1 MNKLKKPKIT
11 LKNDKKPQPDDI
23 TAKLLPYQVPH
34 VRQLSDS
41 LKNNNRALDASDTGT
56 GKTYSALAVCKL
68 LGLKPFIICPKSV
81 LSSWCDVA
89 KYFEIDVIGVANY
102 ELLQNCRY
110 FPNLQLN
117 NKTDFPYIE
126 RRESNGRK
134 HPQNTFSNH
143 TFLWKDLPEDSLII
157 FDEAHRCKN
166 PRTVCSVLLYTLSL
180 TKKSKILMLSA
191 TISDKV
197 NNFGIVGFV
206 LGLYPSLRHAKN
218 WINNANRDMGNG
230 LSMSGV
236 HRKIYPL
243 HASRMKIRD
252 LGDLFPENQILAE
265 CFDMDCAEEIEK
277 EYQKIE
283 DEVARLKEREEST
296 QCVLARILYAR
307 MRIEQLKIPTMIE
320 LISQFMEEG
329 NSVAVFVN
337 FTNSLK
343 TIAEELKTNC
353 LVYGEQTMLE
363 RNNNIKDF
371 QLDRSKII
379 ICNIRSGGVGISLH
393 DTHGKY
399 PRVSVIS
406 PSWSAQDIIQALGR
420 VHRANGKTVV
430 RQKIVFCR
438 KTVEE
443 YICKN
448 MIDKIKNIAS
458 LNDGDLLSY
467 KIDGLMNKDE
477 LGVEMEKL
485 SEKEI
490 TERKIKV
497 LTIKKE
503 RLENE
508 LFKCNED
515 LNELQKNLYKTN
527 QI

>member
-1 MNKLKKPKIT
+1 MNEIIKLKKPKIT
-11 LKNDKKPQPDDI
+11 IKNNKDEENIFD
-23 TAKLLPYQVPH
+23 KLLPYQVPH
-34 VRQLSDS
+34 VQNLLES

-81 LSSWCDVA
+81 LGSWCDVA
-89 KYFEIDVIGVANY
+89 KYFDIEVIGIANY

-110 FPNLQLN
+110 FPDLDLN
-117 NKTDFPYIE
+117 NKVDFPFIK

-134 HPQNTFSNH
+134 HPQDTFSNH
-143 TFLWKDLPEDSLII
+143 TFLWENLPEDCLII

-166 PRTVCSVLLYTLSL
+166 PRTVCSVLLYTLSV
-180 TKKSKILMLSA
+180 TQSKILMLSA

-197 NNFGIVGFV
+197 NNFAIAGFV

-218 WINNANRDMGNG
+218 WINNSNRDMGNG

-252 LGDLFPENQILAE
+252 LGDVFPKNQILAE
-265 CFDMDCAEEIEK
+265 CFNMDCAEEIEK
-277 EYQKIE
+277 EYKKIE
-283 DEVARLKEREEST
+283 EEVNRLKKREEGT

-320 LISQFMEEG
+320 LVRQFIEEG

-337 FTNSLK
+337 FTNSLQ

-371 QLDRSKII
+371 QEDRSNII

-393 DTHGKY
+393 DTHGIF
-399 PRVSVIS
+399 PRVSIIS

-438 KTVEE
+438 KTIEE
-443 YICKN
+443 FICRN
-448 MIDKIKNIAS
+448 MIEKIKNIAS

-467 KIDGLMNKDE
+467 QIDGLMDEDE

-485 SEKEI
+485 TEREI

-497 LTIKKE
+497 LNIKKE
-503 RLENE
+503 RLKEE
-508 LFKCNED
+508 LSQCNQELKEL
-515 LNELQKNLYKTN
+515 LNTILS
-527 QI
+527 